1 MDIHERRFLTAD
13 DRAYLDE
20 IELTLAHAYGIPPER
35 AAMAIREIG
44 RELRRARALGDRQPI
59 TAHFPYGGAAAHA
72 EALAVLLAPPR
83 PPPGVFLGVLALMG
97 AAAGLLGMRVILAL
111 VFRDF
116 APVRIGWLDVT
127 LAVIV
132 VGVILGAARSA
143 WLPQRLGPI
152 HWLSVSLVL
161 GTVIGLGATAL
172 LRVLHAQ
179 RTLLTLPLWLAA
191 LIAAVCGA
199 MTWLLTWPGD
209 DVIAPPGD

>member
-20 IELTLAHAYGIPPER
+20 IELTLARAYDIPRER
-35 AAMAIREIG
+35 AAAVVREIG
-44 RELRRARALGDRQPI
+44 REVRRARAQGDRQPI

-83 PPPGVFLGVLALMG
+83 PPSGIFFGVLALMG
-97 AAAGLLGMRVILAL
+97 AVAGLLGMRVVLAL

-127 LAVIV
+127 LAAAV
-132 VGVILGAARSA
+132 VGVVLGGMRSA
-143 WLPQRLGPI
+143 RLPQSVGPA
-152 HWLSVSLVL
+152 HWLWVSLAL
-161 GTVIGLGATAL
+161 GMVIGLGATAL
-172 LRVLHAQ
+172 LRTLHVQ
-179 RTLLTLPLWLAA
+179 RTLLILPLWLAA
-191 LIAAVCGA
+191 LIAAACGA